1 MRRPK
6 AADLFL
12 CMILFVLSAS
22 VGKIS
27 TTSSDDNLC
36 LFSITT
42 LMVLPSLTAGHRHK
56 ARITWSREM
65 CYEDLIMTFFYDCM
79 TCSRRQILLVFYC
92 FFNVSDMEIWRRRDE
107 MDTDENRPLKG
118 HID

>member
-42 LMVLPSLTAGHRHK
+42 LMVLPSLGWSPPQSTNYL
-56 ARITWSREM
+56 ITG
-65 CYEDLIMTFFYDCM
+65 
-79 TCSRRQILLVFYC
+79 
-92 FFNVSDMEIWRRRDE
+92 NV
-107 MDTDENRPLKG
+107 L
-118 HID
+118 